1 MDKPTLDPLRI
12 VHAEFKAGAT
22 DVSQLPPPTGVEIA
36 FAGRSN
42 VGKSSL
48 MNALCGRR
56 NLVKTSSTPGC
67 TRQISFFEA
76 RCADG
81 AVVTLVD
88 LPGYGYAK
96 RSKGERA
103 QWATLIEGYLL
114 ERPTLAVVAAL
125 VDVRRGMEQDDHD
138 LLTMVTSPP
147 RVARPDLR
155 PILVGTKLDKV
166 PANQRKLGAAQLS
179 AQSPIEAHAVSA
191 QLAPTHAKLWRRLR
205 RLANVGMD
213 ASDQSLSSDQ
223 TDASGSSEITED

>member
-1 MDKPTLDPLRI
+1 MSKPTLDPQRI
-12 VHAEFKAGAT
+12 VDAAFKAGAT
-22 DVSQLPPPTGVEIA
+22 DASQLPPPTGVEIA

-48 MNALCGRR
+48 MNALCSRK

-81 AVVTLVD
+81 AIVTLVD

-103 QWATLIEGYLL
+103 QWATLIESYLL

-125 VDVRRGMEQDDHD
+125 VDVRRGIEEDDRD
-138 LLTMVTSPP
+138 LITLVTSPP
-147 RVARPDLR
+147 RVTRPELR
-155 PILVGTKLDKV
+155 PVLVGTKLDKLA
-166 PANQRKLGAAQLS
+166 ANQRKLGAASLVE
-179 AQSPIEAHAVSA
+179 ASPIEAHAVSA
-191 QLAPTHAKLWRRLR
+191 QLPQTHAKLWRRLR
-205 RLANVGMD
+205 RLA
-213 ASDQSLSSDQ
+213 SI
-223 TDASGSSEITED
+223 GSTAVE